1 MSKLRSQPRLVAA
14 VALLLAGLP
23 YAQSQTIQTWSGTPA
38 DGDWN
43 DTANWAGGVVPVNTD
58 RLTFGAS
65 TVTTLNND
73 LSGLTLNTTTT
84 AAANS
89 ALYFNSSASAY
100 TINGNALTLHNV
112 LTGGG
117 GKVLR
122 NDSTSAQTFGVNL
135 TLSTVSGQAA
145 EILTSGNLT
154 FNGTV
159 EAATG
164 DLDVGMG
171 SATARTV
178 TFNNTVTLSST
189 LAKGMIL
196 GGAFSSINV
205 NGIYTFN
212 STIIKGGTQT
222 MNVTL
227 NSGTANINVATDV
240 TTTGVKTLNLLSFS
254 TVAAPSANATFNIN
268 DAGAFSGAQLGQ
280 INFLQ
285 MSASAV
291 NSGSV
296 GVASLLIGAD
306 GWTSNANISIG
317 TNVNVGA
324 SVVIGGKS
332 GLGATGVATFGGNI
346 TALDSNNDNA
356 RTLTVTA
363 AEGRVNFNGAIS
375 TAVGGATVLGVT
387 KTGAGIVSLAGANTY
402 TGNTAVSAGTLL
414 LNNAS
419 GSATGNTGVL
429 TVASGARLAGFG
441 STASATTIDDGGRI
455 TAGDIAS
462 GSTAP
467 VIDTLTQANNTLE
480 FSQSLVI
487 NGAYD
492 WYLGAASESVGFTQ
506 LDITGGNLTLGGT
519 SSFDLS
525 AANFVNGLDPN
536 SADSFWTTDHSWIIA
551 DVAGA
556 TSVAGTFGSV
566 DLGTWA
572 NGSFALSLTGGTGND
587 ITLSW
592 TAAMIPEP
600 SSYALLLGCA
610 GLIAGVVIRRRR

>member
-1 MSKLRSQPRLVAA
+1 MSKLRSHPRFVAA

-23 YAQSQTIQTWSGTPA
+23 CAQSQTALTWSGTPF

-43 DTANWAGGVVPVNTD
+43 DTLNWTGGAVPVNTD
-58 RLTFGAS
+58 RVAFGAS

-73 LSGLTLNTTTT
+73 VSGLTLNTTTS
-84 AAANS
+84 AAADS
-89 ALYFNSSASAY
+89 AIYFTSTSAAY

-112 LTGGG
+112 MTGGG
-117 GKVLR
+117 GKVIR
-122 NDSTSAQTFGVNL
+122 NDSTAAQTFGVNL
-135 TLSTVSGQAA
+135 TLTTVPGQAA

-159 EAATG
+159 QAGTG

-171 SATARTV
+171 STAARTV

-189 LAKGMIL
+189 LAKGLIL
-196 GGAFSSINV
+196 GGAFSSTLV
-205 NGIYTFN
+205 NGTYTFN
-212 STIIKGGTQT
+212 STIIKAGTLAMT
-222 MNVTL
+222 VTL
-227 NSGTANINVATDV
+227 NSGTANINAATNV
-240 TTTGVKTLNLLSFS
+240 TTTGVKTLNLLSFA
-254 TVAAPSANATFNIN
+254 TAAAPSANATFNIN
-268 DAGAFSGAQLGQ
+268 DTGAFSGTQLGQ

-285 MSASAV
+285 TGAAV
-291 NSGSV
+291 STSGSV
-296 GVASLLIGAD
+296 GTASLLIGAD

-324 SVVIGGKS
+324 SVVIGSKS
-332 GLGATGVATFGGNI
+332 GLGATGTATFNGNI
-346 TALDSNNDNA
+346 TALDSTNDNA

-363 AEGRVNFNGAIS
+363 SEGRVNFNGAIS
-375 TAVGGATVLGVT
+375 TAAGGATVLGVT

-414 LNNAS
+414 LNNVS
-419 GSATGNTGVL
+419 GSATGSTGAL

-441 STASATTIDDGGRI
+441 STASATTIASGGRV
-455 TAGDIAS
+455 TAGNIAS
-462 GSTAP
+462 GSSAP
-467 VIDTLTQANNTLE
+467 TIDTVTQANNTLG

-506 LDITGGNLTLGGT
+506 LDVTGGSLTLGGT
-519 SSFDLS
+519 SSFNLS

-536 SADSFWTTDHSWIIA
+536 SADSFWATNRSWIIA

-556 TSVAGTFGSV
+556 TSVVGTFGSV
-566 DLGTWA
+566 DLGTWT

-592 TAAMIPEP
+592 TASTVPEP
-600 SSYALLLGCA
+600 STYALLLGGV
-610 GLIAGVVIRRRR
+610 GLIASVVIRRRR